1 MSNDKV
7 QQKTLIKWE
16 QYKKLKENES
26 NAERNKVSIQR
37 DSRRK

>member
-16 QYKKLKENES
+16 QYKKLKENEA
-26 NAERNKVSIQR
+26 NAKPSKVSIQR